1 MGAQTHLKNSYSSKR
16 DLGGGWEEGSA
27 VFSERDLSQEE
38 NKSSVQWPSS
48 QAQVQE
54 KTGNKLNLLTQKM
67 EIN

>member
-16 DLGGGWEEGSA
+16 DLGGEEGSA

-38 NKSSVQWPSS
+38 NKSSVQWHSS